1 MSSDAYVQALSLF
14 DSALFVRESNPTQAL
29 NLFKQGRVFAEQVK
43 DPCLL
48 LEYDIWT
55 GIVLLY
61 YRRDY
66 TAALT
71 HIVKLVVEA
80 RKSTYD
86 SCKQRAMAYRE
97 LIDAYL
103 FYDPIGYRQQVF
115 EATDLTEQD
124 PAISDDSW
132 CLAQRG
138 RCYVYL
144 MAYEY
149 APALEQ
155 GMRYLERCDQIGS
168 TFRLADAHNVLCRIY
183 AGQGDWEQVA
193 HHGALAETYAGLHY
207 DARNWFLESLIWQAL
222 AIYQSNPQHATSFYH
237 RALLQL
243 AQMQGYPSHWFYEA
257 FCRYHEAGGLLEQS
271 LQWRDRQLQEVLD
284 GNSPYLIVECYL
296 QRIVLLGQLDRD
308 TSIDRAQALQH
319 AGRLT
324 HPEQITK
331 RLERLSKAP

>member
-14 DSALFVRESNPTQAL
+14 DSALYLRESNPIQAL

-66 TAALT
+66 EAALA

-80 RKSTYD
+80 RKPIYD
-86 SCKQRAMAYRE
+86 SCKQRTMAYRE

-115 EATDLTEQD
+115 EATQLTEQD

-132 CLAQRG
+132 CLTQRG
-138 RCYVYL
+138 RCYAYL

-149 APALEQ
+149 APALEE
-155 GMRYLERCDQIGS
+155 GLRYLERCDQIS
-168 TFRLADAHNVLCRIY
+168 SSFRLADAHNVICRIY
-183 AGQGDWEQVA
+183 AGQADWEQVA

-207 DARNWFLESLIWQAL
+207 DARNWFMESLAWQAL
-222 AIYQSNPQHATSFYH
+222 AAQPREPQRAASFHH
-237 RALLQL
+237 RVLMQL
-243 AQMQGYPSHWFYEA
+243 TQMQGYPSHWFYDA
-257 FCRYHEAGGLLEQS
+257 LCLYHEANQQWDVALL
-271 LQWRDRQLQEVLD
+271 WRDRQLQEVLD
-284 GNSPYLIVECYL
+284 GNSPYLMVECYL
-296 QRIVLLGQLDRD
+296 RRIALLGQLGRD
-308 TSIDRAQALQH
+308 TSDERTQALQH
-319 AGRLT
+319 AQRLT
-324 HPEQITK
+324 YPEQIIK
-331 RLERLSKAP
+331 RLERL